1 MQRRIICETS
11 KKTVE
16 HEFYNKIPKGY
27 KMGKVKYIIVIG
39 SVISGIGKGTITSCI
54 SNLFSL
60 YHGYKVSPLK
70 FDGYLNY
77 DAGTLNPYRHGE
89 VFVLDDGTECDQDL
103 GTYER
108 SINMDLTK
116 DNYLTAGKI
125 FKTIIDKE
133 RRGEYLGRDVQ
144 FIPHVTGEI
153 KGFLRNLAVKSKSDI
168 VIVEVGGTV
177 GDIEN
182 SYFLEAM
189 RELAYEEGKENVC
202 FINVVYILKP
212 STLDEHKSKAAQLGI
227 KSLMSMG
234 IQPDII
240 ICRSE
245 TPITEKI
252 KEKISIHSNVPV
264 ERVINSYDFENIHH
278 IPLFLKD
285 EGLDKMICETL
296 RLKPRKKPA
305 RDFEKWIKLI
315 KMIDKARYK
324 LKIAITGKYTELHD
338 SYISILKALE
348 HTAPYYN
355 AKVEIKWIETTD
367 LKSDV
372 EVGKVLGDVDGIIV
386 PGAFGSRGA
395 EGKIL
400 CIKYARKN
408 RVPFLGLCY
417 GFQMAI
423 IEFARNVCGIKDANS
438 TEIDPNTKEP
448 VIDILPE
455 QKKIEGLG
463 GTMRLGG
470 KDVEIKPNTLA
481 YKLYRKTLVRERFRH
496 RYECNPKYIDILEN
510 HGLVFSGKHPKYPI
524 MQILELPKHPFFLA
538 TQFHPEFTS
547 KPLNPNPIYKGFI
560 RACLGERISG
570 PF

>member
-1 MQRRIICETS
+1 MPKKIISETS

-16 HEFYNKIPKGY
+16 HEFYNNVPKNY
-27 KMGKVKYIIVIG
+27 KKGKKYIIVIG

-60 YHGYKVSPLK
+60 YHGYRVSPLK

-103 GTYER
+103 GSYER
-108 SINMDLTK
+108 SINRDLIK

-125 FKTIIDKE
+125 FKSIIDKE
-133 RRGEYLGRDVQ
+133 RRGAYLGRDVQ
-144 FIPHVTGEI
+144 FVPHVTGEI
-153 KGFLRNLAVKSKSDI
+153 KGFLRNLAVKSKADI
-168 VIVEVGGTV
+168 VVVEVGGTV

-212 STLDEHKSKAAQLGI
+212 GTLGEHKSKAAQLGI

-252 KEKISIHSNVPV
+252 KEKISVHSNVPV
-264 ERVINSYDFENIHH
+264 SRVINSYDFENIHH
-278 IPLFLKD
+278 IPLFLK
-285 EGLDKMICETL
+285 EAGLDSMIYKTL
-296 RLKPRKKPA
+296 RLKQRKKPTKE
-305 RDFEKWIKLI
+305 FEKWVELTRK
-315 KMIDKARYK
+315 IDSAKHV
-324 LKIAITGKYTELHD
+324 LNIALTGKYTELHD

-355 AKVEIKWIETTD
+355 AKVKVKWVETTN
-367 LKSDV
+367 LKTDSDV
-372 EVGKVLGDVDGIIV
+372 GKALEGMDGVIV

-400 CIKYARKN
+400 CIKYVREN
-408 RVPFLGLCY
+408 GIPFLGLCY

-423 IEFARNVCGIKDANS
+423 IEFARNVCGIKGANS
-438 TEIDPNTKEP
+438 TEIDPKTREP

-455 QKKIEGLG
+455 QKRIEGLG
-463 GTMRLGG
+463 GSMRLGG
-470 KDVEIKPNTLA
+470 KDVEIKPNTMA
-481 YKLYRKTLVRERFRH
+481 YKMYGKTMVRERFRH
-496 RYECNPKYIDILEN
+496 RYECNPKYIEILEKN
-510 HGLVFSGKHPKYPI
+510 GLVFSGKHPQYPI
-524 MQILELPKHPFFLA
+524 MQILELPTHPFFLA

-547 KPLNPNPIYKGFI
+547 KPLNPNPLYRGFI
-560 RACLGERISG
+560 KACLKSST
-570 PF
+570 PP